1 MCRFT
6 FWTYEDV
13 VLDAYVR
20 ESESGFR
27 LAVRA
32 LLVALHTS
40 QLIQQ
45 LLSCTLTHPLHSLKF
60 KFLKFCLKVSRD
72 LEIEREMDGWIEK
85 KDSRLSGVRC

>member
-45 LLSCTLTHPLHSLKF
+45 LLSTALTHISLYIYLSSLSSLSSLVF
-60 KFLKFCLKVSRD
+60 ICVD
-72 LEIEREMDGWIEK
+72 MCGYEK
-85 KDSRLSGVRC
+85 SC